1 MGTKKIY
8 LCILCLFTAVI
19 IVSCATVRH
28 NDPSP
33 YNLSLKNTL
42 SVFLLNN
49 ERGSFF
55 CIPVQYM
62 GDYHIGKFD
71 YTDGFILIG
80 DYAISLKRDEIN
92 ISVYLNEET
101 DEDGSLDSGFNLVH
115 SEENGRILLA
125 KMDEPLIVK
134 QVEDDGKFAHYYIFI
149 ERFLS
154 DDEVRKINA
163 EYERG
168 NVHSRLEIWYD
179 LVFDGEPQN
188 GNGILDDFELY
199 DGDVSG
205 VVSLFPNLN
214 FFKAKYL

>member
-1 MGTKKIY
+1 
-8 LCILCLFTAVI
+8 
-19 IVSCATVRH
+19 
-28 NDPSP
+28 
-33 YNLSLKNTL
+33 
-42 SVFLLNN
+42 
-49 ERGSFF
+49 
-55 CIPVQYM
+55 M

-92 ISVYLNEET
+92 IFVYLNEET

-168 NVHSRLEIWYD
+168 NVHSRLEIWYN

-214 FFKAKYL
+214 FFRAKYL